1 MARTRQERRNDF
13 DEFYN
18 SAEDTFIAFRDK
30 DARAE
35 KFERIYML
43 SVCPGSRAGGNNNR
57 IVEVFWG
64 SRPFETITQGNSW
77 KALTEYGATLLFERD
92 DSGYVII
99 SIYPAGTDNKKPIE
113 SSISLKLWIDPIKLK
128 DKSFLKARW
137 NDFMTYMECTSL
149 DGNPNIWQR
158 FKISYLRNFKHLVV
172 DKKWQPTKFSEFS
185 KDVLKWILTVGLSG
199 VIIYFVTLFS
209 QPKTTETEIQLK
221 EINENLESVTTKLD
235 NISNSSSELNTI
247 SISLDSIEHKTKQ
260 ILKVIEKKKSS
271 DKKADRTTKAIP
283 NKGSSAKQNENA
295 SNEN

>member
-18 SAEDTFIAFRDK
+18 SAKDTFISFRDE
-30 DARAE
+30 DTRAE

-77 KALTEYGATLLFERD
+77 KSLTEYGATLLFERD

-113 SSISLKLWIDPIKLK
+113 SSISLKIWIDPIKLK
-128 DKSFLKARW
+128 DKSFLKSRW
-137 NDFMTYMECTSL
+137 NDFMAYMEYTSL
-149 DGNPNIWQR
+149 DGNPTIWQR
-158 FKISYLRNFKHLVV
+158 LKISYLRNFKHLVV

-199 VIIYFVTLFS
+199 VIIYFVTLFT

-221 EINENLESVTTKLD
+221 EVNVNLESVSKELD
-235 NISNSSSELNTI
+235 EISNSSSELNTI
-247 SISLDSIEHKTKQ
+247 SISLDSIENKTKH
-260 ILKVIEKKKSS
+260 ILKTLSN
-271 DKKADRTTKAIP
+271 KKAERTTKAIP
-283 NKGSSAKQNENA
+283 NKGSSGKLKDSA